1 MMRAKPIVA
10 IDGPTG
16 AGKSTVARKLA
27 QALGFTYLNTGAM
40 YRAVAIAA
48 REAGISPA
56 DANVGARLRPVLDA
70 IRIRFEGERIFLNDS
85 DVTSLITQPEISELA
100 SQFSTLGLVRARMV
114 DLQRATGAAGG
125 IVMEGRDVGTVIFPD
140 AEFKFFLSADVAV
153 RAQRRFE
160 ELKAKSATISLNEV
174 LEQLIDRDRR
184 DSARE
189 LGPLK
194 QADDAIAIDAT
205 IFSADDVV
213 AAIKKKIDAIINGG
227 KDLKRA

>member
-1 MMRAKPIVA
+1 MKRGKPIIA
-10 IDGPTG
+10 IGPTG

-27 QALGFTYLNTGAM
+27 RALGFTYLNTGAM

-48 REAGISPA
+48 REAGISP
-56 DANVGARLRPVLDA
+56 DEANVEARLNPVLDS
-70 IRIRFEGERIFLNDS
+70 IRIRFEGERIFLNDK
-85 DVTSLITQPEISELA
+85 DVSSMISRPEISELA
-100 SQFSTLGLVRARMV
+100 SRFSTIGAVRARMV
-114 DLQRATGAAGG
+114 DLQRAAGAAGG

-160 ELKAKSATISLNEV
+160 ELKAKGATITFDEV

-189 LGPLK
+189 LAPLK
-194 QADDAIAIDAT
+194 PADDAITIDAT
-205 IFSADDVV
+205 KFSADDVV

-227 KDLKRA
+227 KGLKRA

>member
-27 QALGFTYLNTGAM
+27 RALGFTYLNTGAM

-48 REAGISPA
+48 HDAGISPD
-56 DANVGARLRPVLDA
+56 DANVEARLKPVLDA
-70 IRIRFEGERIFLNDS
+70 IRIRFEGERIFLNDK
-85 DVTSLITQPEISELA
+85 DVSSSITQPEISERA
-100 SQFSTLGLVRARMV
+100 SQFSALGSVRERMV
-114 DLQRATGAAGG
+114 DLQRAAGAAGG

-140 AEFKFFLSADVAV
+140 AELKFFLSADVAV
-153 RAQRRFE
+153 RARRRFE
-160 ELKAKSATISLNEV
+160 ELKANGATTSLNEV
-174 LEQLIDRDRR
+174 LERLIDRDRR

-189 LGPLK
+189 LAPLK

-205 IFSADDVV
+205 KFSADDVV

>member
-1 MMRAKPIVA
+1 MKRGKPIIA

-27 QALGFTYLNTGAM
+27 RALGFTYLNTGAM

-48 REAGISPA
+48 REAGISP
-56 DANVGARLRPVLDA
+56 DEANVEARLNPVLDS
-70 IRIRFEGERIFLNDS
+70 IRIRFEGERIFLNDK
-85 DVTSLITQPEISELA
+85 DVSSMISRPEISELA
-100 SQFSTLGLVRARMV
+100 SRFSTIGAVRARMV
-114 DLQRATGAAGG
+114 DLQRAAGAAGG

-160 ELKAKSATISLNEV
+160 ELKAKGATITFDEV

-189 LGPLK
+189 LAPLK

-205 IFSADDVV
+205 KFSADDVV

-227 KDLKRA
+227 KGLKRA